1 MPAETFS
8 FDVVNTN
15 GTVIDTVNLPTVN
28 GEWSDTL
35 ISLQPG
41 TYTVTEHAADISGY
55 RLADTKYLIDQGN
68 SVSGTSAQVEVYKK
82 NTSQIAYTNRYEA
95 ANKVLTVA
103 KEVKGNMGDRNRT
116 AFTFTL
122 TLKKDGE
129 SYKEPVPFIKNNGRT
144 SQTTGADASGNYTF
158 SLKNKEQ
165 IALTLP
171 GGVEYTL
178 TENSLDYRVKIDGK
192 DSKDGKATGIL
203 DADKKI
209 MYTNIKN
216 VSAPTGVRKMIFPD
230 VIILF
235 SGLGMTGTFFA
246 LRKRWEECRR

>member
-1 MPAETFS
+1 M
-8 FDVVNTN
+8 
-15 GTVIDTVNLPTVN
+15 
-28 GEWSDTL
+28 
-35 ISLQPG
+35 
-41 TYTVTEHAADISGY
+41 
-55 RLADTKYLIDQGN
+55 
-68 SVSGTSAQVEVYKK
+68 
-82 NTSQIAYTNRYEA
+82 
-95 ANKVLTVA
+95 
-103 KEVKGNMGDRNRT
+103 
-116 AFTFTL
+116 
-122 TLKKDGE
+122 
-129 SYKEPVPFIKNNGRT
+129 
-144 SQTTGADASGNYTF
+144 
-158 SLKNKEQ
+158 
-165 IALTLP
+165 TLP